1 MRIAYI
7 GQENECSIKVC
18 NHLSQAH
25 NITLITN
32 QALKYEVD
40 CTVVIDK
47 SLWVENYFDE
57 NDFDVVIYADIND
70 NYSLLNKWLAVANGH
85 VKHFLIVNEDRF
97 YSRTSGAS
105 SIESLLQKEYSRKS
119 CSQITVIN
127 TSVLYG
133 AVTAPPSI
141 ENIIKEIQKK
151 NIIEVPDN
159 FKKYCDA
166 IHIEDFC
173 LFLEKY
179 LDVVEEHRE
188 HEIYVQSGYLFG
200 AEDMLKK
207 LKKRYPQALEMDDE
221 ETFIEQT
228 NYDAIHLDDWTPVHS
243 FIDDLPSVIEV
254 VENNFSQK
262 KKEQKINTLKL
273 SGKILIFLLL
283 FVIVE
288 LYTNFMAVTSD
299 LQFVDMRM
307 IFISLSAI
315 VLGKNYAVSAALLCS
330 ITSVLQAIS
339 SGFKWHVIFF
349 HVNNWIPVAIYI
361 VFAIVIGSYA
371 DRLRKKAQKDY

>member
-1 MRIAYI
+1 MY
-7 GQENECSIKVC
+7 
-18 NHLSQAH
+18 
-25 NITLITN
+25 
-32 QALKYEVD
+32 
-40 CTVVIDK
+40 
-47 SLWVENYFDE
+47 
-57 NDFDVVIYADIND
+57 
-70 NYSLLNKWLAVANGH
+70 
-85 VKHFLIVNEDRF
+85 
-97 YSRTSGAS
+97 
-105 SIESLLQKEYSRKS
+105 
-119 CSQITVIN
+119 
-127 TSVLYG
+127 
-133 AVTAPPSI
+133 
-141 ENIIKEIQKK
+141 
-151 NIIEVPDN
+151 
-159 FKKYCDA
+159 
-166 IHIEDFC
+166 
-173 LFLEKY
+173 
-179 LDVVEEHRE
+179 
-188 HEIYVQSGYLFG
+188 
-200 AEDMLKK
+200 
-207 LKKRYPQALEMDDE
+207 DE

>member
-1 MRIAYI
+1 MKIAYI

-70 NYSLLNKWLAVANGH
+70 NYSLLNKWLAAANGH

-97 YSRTSGAS
+97 YGRTFGAS
-105 SIESLLQKEYSRKS
+105 SIESLLQKEYSKKS
-119 CSQITVIN
+119 SSKITVIN

-133 AVTAPPSI
+133 AVTAPTSI
-141 ENIIKEIQKK
+141 ENIIKGIQKK

-166 IHIEDFC
+166 IHVEDFC

-179 LDVVEEHRE
+179 LDVIEEHRE
-188 HEIYVQSGYLFG
+188 PEIYVQSGYLFG
-200 AEDMLKK
+200 ARDMLKK
-207 LKKRYPQALEMDDE
+207 LKKRYPQALELYDE
-221 ETFIEQT
+221 EIFIEQA
-228 NYDAIHLDDWTPVHS
+228 NHDAIHLDDWTPVHS
-243 FIDDLPSVIEV
+243 FIDDLPSVVDV
-254 VENNFSQK
+254 VENNSSQK
-262 KKEQKINTLKL
+262 QKEQKINALKL
-273 SGKILIFLLL
+273 GGKILIFLLL
-283 FVIVE
+283 FAIVE
-288 LYTNFMAVTSD
+288 LYTNFMVVASD
-299 LQFVDMRM
+299 LQFVDMRL
-307 IFISLSAI
+307 IFISMSAI

-330 ITSVLQAIS
+330 VTSVLQAIS
-339 SGFKWHVIFF
+339 SGFRWHVIFF

-361 VFAIVIGSYA
+361 VFAIVIGLYA
-371 DRLRKKAQKDY
+371 DRLRKKTKTN